1 VGTLTEPRRVA
12 IVTGAGRGIGAAT
25 AIRLAEA
32 GTAVGVL
39 DIAADACEQT
49 AEKINV
55 SGGTALAAP
64 ADVTD
69 DSQVKAAVAHVA
81 AELGAPT
88 VLVNNAG
95 VVRDRLFEDMTDED
109 WNVVLDVNL
118 RGAFLACRAVR
129 QHMVSAGWG
138 RIINMSSASA
148 DGNREQVN
156 YSSAKAGILG
166 MTRALALELGPA
178 GVTVNAIAPGYIVTD
193 MTRATAARMGADF
206 GKLQRTVA
214 RRTPVRRVGHPEDIA
229 AAVAFLASEGAGF
242 ITGQVLY
249 VTGGLVL

>member
-1 VGTLTEPRRVA
+1 MNEAHKVA
-12 IVTGAGRGIGAAT
+12 IVTGAGRGIGAA
-25 AIRLAEA
+25 AAARFAES

-39 DIAADACEQT
+39 DVTADACEQT
-49 AEKINV
+49 AMKINA

-69 DSQVKAAVAHVA
+69 DSQVQAAVARVA
-81 AELGAPT
+81 AELGPPT

-95 VVRDRLFEDMTDED
+95 VVRDRLFEHMTDED

-118 RGAFLACRAVR
+118 RGAFLMCRAVR

-138 RIINMSSASA
+138 RIVNMSSASA

-156 YSSAKAGILG
+156 YSAAKAGVLG

-178 GVTVNAIAPGYIVTD
+178 GITVNAIAPGYIVTD

-206 GKLQRTVA
+206 EKLQRTVA
-214 RRTPVRRVGHPEDIA
+214 RRTPVRRVGYPEDIA
-229 AAVAFLASEGAGF
+229 GAIAFLASEGAGF

>member
-1 VGTLTEPRRVA
+1 LKEAHRVA

-25 AIRLAEA
+25 ATRLAEA

-39 DIAADACEQT
+39 DITADACEQT
-49 AEKINV
+49 VEKISA

-64 ADVTD
+64 ADITD
-69 DSQVKAAVAHVA
+69 DGQVKAAIAKVA
-81 AELGAPT
+81 AELGPPT

-118 RGAFLACRAVR
+118 RGAFLTCRAVR
-129 QHMVSAGWG
+129 QHMADAGWG

-166 MTRALALELGPA
+166 MTKALALELGPV
-178 GVTVNAIAPGYIVTD
+178 GITVNAIAPGYIVTD
-193 MTRATAARMGADF
+193 MTRATAARMGSNF
-206 GKLQRTVA
+206 EKLQRTVA
-214 RRTPVRRVGHPEDIA
+214 RRTPVRRVGRPEDIA
-229 AAVAFLASEGAGF
+229 SAIAFLASEGAGF